1 MLEKEGESWKAK
13 FPSLR
18 AAIKYAEDVDNYRQ
32 AMGAPR
38 QPAAIDL
45 NRVAGATAA
54 GPDHVAF
61 VLRAKRRYL
70 AHFRTSCA
78 AGNKFASQTTAQM
91 QALIGQISRG
101 DLSAVVRLKRYLQI
115 LSHAFATG
123 LSRMRS
129 LGPPPAPDASYGR
142 AYITAAGRMVAAIQH
157 LGRAVGK
164 LDAPGIAT
172 ANGELK
178 AASTAANTAARR
190 YGFQTCGSAPA
201 SPATGLIA

>member
-1 MLEKEGESWKAK
+1 MS
-13 FPSLR
+13 P
-18 AAIKYAEDVDNYRQ
+18 
-32 AMGAPR
+32 
-38 QPAAIDL
+38 
-45 NRVAGATAA
+45 
-54 GPDHVAF
+54 
-61 VLRAKRRYL
+61 AKRRYL

-101 DLSAVVRLKRYLQI
+101 DLSAVVRLQRYLQI

-129 LGPPPAPDASYGR
+129 LGPPPEPDASYGR

>member
-1 MLEKEGESWKAK
+1 ML
-13 FPSLR
+13 
-18 AAIKYAEDVDNYRQ
+18 V
-32 AMGAPR
+32 
-38 QPAAIDL
+38 
-45 NRVAGATAA
+45 
-54 GPDHVAF
+54 F
-61 VLRAKRRYL
+61 VLSGERGTQLRPDALGVGDHRQVSG
-70 AHFRTSCA
+70 HIQHDE
-78 AGNKFASQTTAQM
+78 AGS
-91 QALIGQISRG
+91 GDSRG

-190 YGFQTCGSAPA
+190 PDRCGSLGRRGR
-201 SPATGLIA
+201 SG